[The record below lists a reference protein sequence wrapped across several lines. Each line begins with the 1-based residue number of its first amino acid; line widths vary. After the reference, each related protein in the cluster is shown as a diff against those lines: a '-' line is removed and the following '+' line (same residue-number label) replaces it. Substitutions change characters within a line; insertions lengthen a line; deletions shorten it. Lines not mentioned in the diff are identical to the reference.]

1 MAHGISRSAATST
14 QESGRPDLGYH
25 WIWTYGHLFPAFLF
39 AATTIALVLVG
50 MPWWAWLVPA
60 ALATWGVAGFVV
72 MRFGVRMNEVQRF
85 PVADFL
91 SGGGG
96 RVLDVGCGS
105 GRLSIALGC
114 ARPSVTIIG
123 LDNFSAEYIRS
134 HGAPNTERNF
144 LAAGIAD
151 RASIQSGDMRD
162 MPFEAGS
169 FEGAMSSAAIDHLQ
183 PEDIRKTLR
192 EVNRVVVPG
201 ADFLLM
207 VIVPN
212 IWLTIAFGPLIGRM
226 RGRNFWRESLAQ
238 AGFTIQREGTKRAT
252 ALFLA
257 RKL

>member
-1 MAHGISRSAATST
+1 MLHRTSFATTSPPAKT
-14 QESGRPDLGYH
+14 ANVDLGYH
-25 WIWTYGHLFPAFLF
+25 WIWTYGHLIPAGAFGALTFGLF
-39 AATTIALVLVG
+39 WLGLS
-50 MPWWAWLVPA
+50 WWAWAVPA
-60 ALATWGVAGFVV
+60 VLTVWSFAGFLV
-72 MRFGVRMNEVQRF
+72 MRLGVRMNEVQRF
-85 PVADFL
+85 PAADFL

-105 GRLSIALGC
+105 GRLSIALGRT
-114 ARPSVTIIG
+114 RPSVTIIG

-169 FEGAMSSAAIDHLQ
+169 FDGAMSSAAIDHLH

-192 EVNRVVVPG
+192 EVSRVVVPG

-207 VIVPN
+207 VIVPS
-212 IWLTIAFGPLIGRM
+212 IWLKIAFGPLIGRM
-226 RGRNFWRESLAQ
+226 RGRSFWRESLAE
-238 AGFTIQREGTKRAT
+238 AGFTIQQEGTKRAT
-252 ALFLA
+252 ALFLT